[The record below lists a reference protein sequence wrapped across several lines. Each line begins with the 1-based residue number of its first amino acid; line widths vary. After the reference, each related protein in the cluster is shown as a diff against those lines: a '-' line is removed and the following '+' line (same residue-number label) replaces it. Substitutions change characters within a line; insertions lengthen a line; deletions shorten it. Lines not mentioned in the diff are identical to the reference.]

1 MSSIAIYDLL
11 GHSEVTSGSFEAI
24 LRWWKAICKAL
35 MVNTTLTDL
44 SIGANGL
51 GLIFAKSLSATLANN
66 STLQTMNIGMSFFDS
81 NLFQR
86 WFYTTKIILFAR
98 RQYGVGV
105 SMHA

>member
-1 MSSIAIYDLL
+1 
-11 GHSEVTSGSFEAI
+11 
-24 LRWWKAICKAL
+24 

-66 STLQTMNIGMSFFDS
+66 STLQTMNIGTSFFNS
-81 NLFQR
+81 NYFQS
-86 WFYTTKIILFAR
+86 WFYIHRKIFIAR

-105 SMHA
+105 NMHARHPSGPGSKLGVGKLL

>member
-1 MSSIAIYDLL
+1 
-11 GHSEVTSGSFEAI
+11 
-24 LRWWKAICKAL
+24 

-66 STLQTMNIGMSFFDS
+66 STLQTMNIGMSFFNS
-81 NLFQR
+81 NYFKS
-86 WFYTTKIILFAR
+86 WFYSHRNIPIAR

-105 SMHA
+105 SMHPQHALGLGSKLGVGKLFFQIFFDLEPFNF